1 MNDIRLEMTNS
12 AKYNIRRAAFVIKS
26 LGKGYYPEAILGKSS
41 IDVANNAV
49 QKMEMMH
56 RERSSHNAVVKPT
69 RTWWQDELIKDV
81 IDMTISPYIDVRR
94 WVLHL
99 CQLNFRAS
107 QTSLFVIIRRYKKWA
122 PLVLPALIEALK
134 SAEMDTVQ
142 GAVHTLRLSTIEH
155 TLARNWDYTD
165 RYILAL
171 IEAWSKFD
179 RVCHLPALLT

>member
-26 LGKGYYPEAILGKSS
+26 LGKGYYPEAILGKPTT
-41 IDVANNAV
+41 NAADNVV

-99 CQLNFRAS
+99 C
-107 QTSLFVIIRRYKKWA
+107 
-122 PLVLPALIEALK
+122 
-134 SAEMDTVQ
+134 
-142 GAVHTLRLSTIEH
+142 
-155 TLARNWDYTD
+155 
-165 RYILAL
+165 
-171 IEAWSKFD
+171 
-179 RVCHLPALLT
+179 